1 MILTYTAMQ
10 VTTVIHLQNKN
21 MQPEESLNYEKE
33 IVWLYDLSNYPWA
46 REEFGLFRKRQ
57 GKCKSD
63 GRQLIGYAELE
74 DNAPLG
80 LNNGRSKYFYRR
92 IFVINHGDYEGYK
105 NSNNCP
111 REAVDPLTVKPKIL
125 GTSPKRFA

>member
-46 REEFGLFRKRQ
+46 REEFGLFCKRQ

-74 DNAPLG
+74 DNAPPG
-80 LNNGRSKYFYRR
+80 LNNGCSKYFYRR
-92 IFVINHGDYEGYK
+92 IFVIDYRDYEGYK

-111 REAVDPLTVKPKIL
+111 GEAVDPLTVKPKIL